1 MRAAPRTTPRSR
13 RAMAAP
19 RASAACAT
27 RCAARAG
34 TDSALTAAV
43 RARGLPGL
51 RPVRGVRGR
60 RAGGARAPERARTV
74 QARPGAHGDAA
85 AARDAASARGLG
97 RWADVWISQWGHGR
111 GRPVSSSML
120 VLADRCLERVH
131 RADEFIWELRGRF
144 RRSLWDYNANTHCI
158 RFTIFPVTVRKGIDE
173 GHDCTPLKTLTPLSL
188 TVAAVANGR
197 RCR

>member
-1 MRAAPRTTPRSR
+1 
-13 RAMAAP
+13 
-19 RASAACAT
+19 
-27 RCAARAG
+27 
-34 TDSALTAAV
+34 V

-60 RAGGARAPERARTV
+60 RAGRAPARARAV

-97 RWADVWISQWGHGR
+97 RRADAVWVSQCWRGR
-111 GRPVSSSML
+111 GRPVSSFVL

-131 RADEFIWELRGRF
+131 RADGFIWELRGRF

-158 RFTIFPVTVRKGIDE
+158 RLTICPVTVRKGIDE
-173 GHDCTPLKTLTPLSL
+173 GYDCMPLKTPTPLSL
-188 TVAAVANGR
+188 TVASNARGQLVTPATCHARPAGISGQF
-197 RCR
+197 